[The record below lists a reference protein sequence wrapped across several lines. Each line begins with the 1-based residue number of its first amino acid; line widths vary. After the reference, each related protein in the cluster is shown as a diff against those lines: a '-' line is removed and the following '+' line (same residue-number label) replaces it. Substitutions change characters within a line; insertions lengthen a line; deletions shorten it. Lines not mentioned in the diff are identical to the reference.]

1 MSAPPS
7 PPLLDSGL
15 AGSKDEWSEEGQ
27 LYGIW
32 ENRVATGSK
41 EVGIPR
47 EVGQKGVGKEGLC
60 SPPLWRVLVS
70 GELRKLW
77 RKKTGAVHGTNPNSP
92 HHRVHVPGTCQMC
105 CSHGQAQ
112 LPTYSPTDLRCTSNP
127 FVGPGLTSPQ
137 QQCQQRG
144 QRQQQQRCRGGC
156 TEQHGGESGLSAGQ
170 TARVSAL

>member
-1 MSAPPS
+1 MVRGRATVRD
-7 PPLLDSGL
+7 LGKQSGYRIKRGGDTGRSW
-15 AGSKDEWSEEGQ
+15 AEGTQ
-27 LYGIW
+27 RDG
-32 ENRVATGSK
+32 E
-41 EVGIPR
+41 
-47 EVGQKGVGKEGLC
+47 GKKGLC

-77 RKKTGAVHGTNPNSP
+77 RKKMGAVHGTNPNSP
-92 HHRVHVPGTCQMC
+92 TTGTRVHVPGTCQMC

-127 FVGPGLTSPQ
+127 FEGPGLTSPQ

-156 TEQHGGESGLSAGQ
+156 TEWHGGESGLSAGQ
-170 TARVSAL
+170 TASVSAL

>member
-1 MSAPPS
+1 MVRGRANVRD
-7 PPLLDSGL
+7 LGEQSGYRIKRGGDTERSW
-15 AGSKDEWSEEGQ
+15 AEGTQ
-27 LYGIW
+27 RDG
-32 ENRVATGSK
+32 E
-41 EVGIPR
+41 
-47 EVGQKGVGKEGLC
+47 GKEGLC
-60 SPPLWRVLVS
+60 SPLWRVSVS

-92 HHRVHVPGTCQMC
+92 PPRTRVHVPGTCQMC